1 MGSGG
6 FSVDARGVN
15 TRTVLVT
22 GAAGFIGRHLCATLL
37 ARGDSVLGV
46 DNFSASAREGLPAHP
61 KFTLDDADVADEAQC
76 LRLCR
81 NVRAIVHL
89 AAFSSVPRS
98 LADPAQAQ
106 RDTEQST
113 LSLLRAASDRLVAR
127 FVLASSSSV
136 YGDTKELPVR
146 EDATPAPKS
155 PYAQA
160 KLASEVHLRQAAP
173 KVDGVALRFFNLYGP
188 GQRADSAYAAAV
200 PIFAARILRGEPI
213 TIYGDGNQTRDF
225 LYVSDAVDAILRA
238 LDARRAIAG
247 APVNIASGQ
256 AATINALIGL
266 ISSAA
271 GKAPKVRHEPER
283 RGDIRA
289 SHADIARARQW
300 LAFEP
305 RVALADGVAR
315 TVEWL
320 RRFHV

>member
-1 MGSGG
+1 M
-6 FSVDARGVN
+6 
-15 TRTVLVT
+15 RTILVT
-22 GAAGFIGRHLCATLL
+22 GAAGFIGRHLCAALL
-37 ARGDSVLGV
+37 ARGDAVLGV
-46 DNFSASAREGLPAHP
+46 DNFSASAREALPSHP
-61 KFTLDDADVADEAQC
+61 NFTLDETDVADEAQC
-76 LRLCR
+76 SRLCR
-81 NVRAIVHL
+81 SVNAIVHL

-113 LSLLRAASDRLVAR
+113 LSLLRAASDRVVAR
-127 FVLASSSSV
+127 FVLASSSSI

-146 EDATPAPKS
+146 EDAAPAPKS

-200 PIFAARILRGEPI
+200 PIFASLILKGEPI

-238 LDARRAIAG
+238 LDSRRAFAG

-256 AATINALIGL
+256 AATINELIGL
-266 ISSAA
+266 ISRAA
-271 GKAPKVRHEPER
+271 GRLAQVQHQPER

-289 SHADIARARQW
+289 SHADITRARQW
-300 LAFEP
+300 LTFEP
-305 RVALADGVAR
+305 RIALADGVAR

-320 RRFHV
+320 RKFQT

>member
-1 MGSGG
+1 M
-6 FSVDARGVN
+6 
-15 TRTVLVT
+15 RTILVT
-22 GAAGFIGRHLCATLL
+22 GAAGFIGRHLCAALL
-37 ARGDSVLGV
+37 ARGEAVIGV
-46 DNFSASAREGLPAHP
+46 DNFSASAREGLPSHAN
-61 KFTLDDADVADEAQC
+61 FTLDEADVADGAQC
-76 LRLCR
+76 SRLCR
-81 NVRAIVHL
+81 TVNAIIHL

-113 LSLLRAASDRLVAR
+113 LSLLRAASERGVTR

-136 YGDTKELPVR
+136 YGDTAHLPVT
-146 EDATPAPKS
+146 EEAAPAPKS

-200 PIFAARILRGEPI
+200 PIFAARVLRGEPI

-238 LDARRAIAG
+238 LDARRAFAG
-247 APVNIASGQ
+247 VPVNVASGK
-256 AATINALIGL
+256 AATINELIAM
-266 ISSAA
+266 IARAA
-271 GKAPKVRHEPER
+271 GKPARVNHEPER

-289 SHADIARARQW
+289 SHADISRARQW
-300 LAFEP
+300 LTFEP
-305 RVALADGVAR
+305 RIALADGIAR
-315 TVEWL
+315 TVDWL
-320 RRFHV
+320 RQSIGK

>member
-1 MGSGG
+1 M
-6 FSVDARGVN
+6 
-15 TRTVLVT
+15 RTILVT
-22 GAAGFIGRHLCATLL
+22 GAAGFIGRHLCAALL

-46 DNFSASAREGLPAHP
+46 DNFSASVREGLLAH
-61 KFTLDDADVADEAQC
+61 KNFTLDEADVADEAQC

-81 NVRAIVHL
+81 NVNAIVHL

-113 LSLLRAASDRLVAR
+113 LSLLRAASDGLVAR

-136 YGDTKELPVR
+136 YGDTKDLPVR
-146 EDATPAPKS
+146 EDAAPAPKS

-160 KLASEVHLRQAAP
+160 KLASEVHLRQASP

-188 GQRADSAYAAAV
+188 GQRPDSAYAAAV
-200 PIFAARILRGEPI
+200 PIFASRVLRGEPI

-238 LDARRAIAG
+238 LDSRRGFSG
-247 APVNIASGQ
+247 APVNVASGQ
-256 AATINALIGL
+256 AATINELIGL
-266 ISSAA
+266 ISKAA
-271 GKAPKVRHEPER
+271 GKQTQVQRQPER

-289 SHADIARARQW
+289 SHADISRARQW
-300 LAFEP
+300 LTFEP
-305 RVALADGVAR
+305 RIALEEGIAR

-320 RRFHV
+320 RKIQP

>member
-1 MGSGG
+1 M
-6 FSVDARGVN
+6 
-15 TRTVLVT
+15 RTILVT
-22 GAAGFIGRHLCATLL
+22 GAAGFIGRHLCAALL
-37 ARGDSVLGV
+37 ARGDAVIGV
-46 DNFSASAREGLPAHP
+46 DNFSASARDALPSHP
-61 KFTLDDADVADEAQC
+61 NFTLDESDVADEAQC
-76 LRLCR
+76 SRLCR

-127 FVLASSSSV
+127 FVLASSSSI

-146 EDATPAPKS
+146 EDAAPAPKS

-173 KVDGVALRFFNLYGP
+173 KVDGLALRFFNLYGP

-238 LDARRAIAG
+238 LDSRRAFSG
-247 APVNIASGQ
+247 APVNIASGK
-256 AATINALIGL
+256 AATINELIGL
-266 ISSAA
+266 ISKAA
-271 GKAPKVRHEPER
+271 GKQAQVQHQPER

-289 SHADIARARQW
+289 SHADITRAHQW
-300 LAFEP
+300 LTFEP
-305 RVALADGVAR
+305 RVALEEGIAR
-315 TVEWL
+315 AVDWL
-320 RRFHV
+320 RQSIGK

>member
-1 MGSGG
+1 MN
-6 FSVDARGVN
+6 AR
-15 TRTVLVT
+15 TILVT
-22 GAAGFIGRHLCATLL
+22 GAAGFIGRHLCAALL
-37 ARGDSVLGV
+37 ARGEAVLGV
-46 DNFSASAREGLPAHP
+46 DNFSAGAREALPAHP
-61 KFTLDDADVADEAQC
+61 KFTLDEADVADEAQC

-113 LSLLRAASDRLVAR
+113 LSLLRAASDRVVAR

-146 EDATPAPKS
+146 EDAAPAPKS

-200 PIFAARILRGEPI
+200 PIFASRVLRGEPV

-238 LDARRAIAG
+238 LDSRRAFAG
-247 APVNIASGQ
+247 APINVASGQ
-256 AATINALIGL
+256 AATINELIKL
-266 ISSAA
+266 ISRAA
-271 GKAPKVRHEPER
+271 GRPAQVQHQPER

-289 SHADIARARQW
+289 SHADITRARQW

-305 RVALADGVAR
+305 RIAMDEGIAR

-320 RRFHV
+320 RKFQA

>member
-1 MGSGG
+1 M
-6 FSVDARGVN
+6 
-15 TRTVLVT
+15 RTILVT
-22 GAAGFIGRHLCATLL
+22 GAAGFIGRHLCAALL
-37 ARGDSVLGV
+37 ARGDAVLGV
-46 DNFSASAREGLPAHP
+46 DNFSASARETLPSQRN
-61 KFTLDDADVADEAQC
+61 FTLDEADVADEAQC
-76 LRLCR
+76 SRLCR
-81 NVRAIVHL
+81 NVNAIVHL

-113 LSLLRAASDRLVAR
+113 LSLLRAASERLVAR

-136 YGDTKELPVR
+136 YGDTEDLPVR
-146 EDATPAPKS
+146 EDAAPAPKS

-188 GQRADSAYAAAV
+188 GQRPDSAYAAAV
-200 PIFAARILRGEPI
+200 PIFATRILRGEPV

-238 LDARRAIAG
+238 LDSRRAFAG
-247 APVNIASGQ
+247 APVNIASGK
-256 AATINALIGL
+256 AATINELIGL
-266 ISSAA
+266 TSRAA
-271 GKAPKVRHEPER
+271 GKPAQVEHQQER

-300 LAFEP
+300 LTFEP
-305 RVALADGVAR
+305 RVELQEGIAQ
-315 TVEWL
+315 TVHWL
-320 RRFHV
+320 LQSIGK